1 MDDEYDYALE
11 YFYDQARNTGY
22 AIANMYRNTVSLI
35 EDKIQGYIINNIA
48 TNFYSEKAVDC
59 MEQFAYNVR
68 SQSDDIAQ
76 VFINLRNQLQS
87 VVNNYEWQRGS
98 TRHLTV
104 AYIQYKPIS
113 ISTDK
118 VKETDDA
125 GNRYIKKD
133 IALDVEDWIHQCKS
147 DIKAGIKT
155 LSYNVPTD
163 LYIGGGQS
171 YAVRYALNQV
181 AGIID
186 GIFGF
191 LTYGENSIYNKITD
205 FEIDFNKTGQGVSE
219 NTSKY
224 D

>member
-125 GNRYIKKD
+125 GNRYIKKHMN
-133 IALDVEDWIHQCKS
+133 ICKRKIWKFKERS
-147 DIKAGIKT
+147 YTQQIKWNT
-155 LSYNVPTD
+155 
-163 LYIGGGQS
+163 
-171 YAVRYALNQV
+171 
-181 AGIID
+181 
-186 GIFGF
+186 
-191 LTYGENSIYNKITD
+191 NS
-205 FEIDFNKTGQGVSE
+205 
-219 NTSKY
+219 
-224 D
+224 